1 MNIETFGMPSSIA
14 GRFDLQQCTIEKCI
28 TNATAWKV
36 PAATLTDIAPN
47 RTAYELWYKVVA
59 NIKTRSVAATASRNE
74 AWDKLSVQ
82 LRDLYDTCLLNNAAI
97 SIDDKYALG
106 IKITD
111 SMIRVVGRKP
121 VTTPVVTL
129 ASGEVSIL
137 HVIYADSATPNT
149 HAKPHGIAFLE
160 LTAKIGVAT
169 APPAS
174 AADCTVN
181 FNISRNHEA
190 IEFDATDRGK
200 TVFTYSRWVTTTG
213 EVSPWGGVVVAIIP

>member
-1 MNIETFGMPSSIA
+1 MNIESFSMPTSVA
-14 GRFDLQQCTIEKCI
+14 GRFDLQQYTIEKCI
-28 TNATAWKV
+28 TNAVAWKV
-36 PAATLTDIAPN
+36 PAVTLTDIAPN

-59 NIKTRSVAATASRNE
+59 NIQTRSVAATASRNE
-74 AWDKLSVQ
+74 AWDKLAIQ
-82 LRDLYDTCLLNNAAI
+82 LKNLYDTCLLNNAAI
-97 SIDDKYALG
+97 IIDEKYALG

-111 SMIRVVGRKP
+111 TMIRVAGRKP
-121 VTTPVVTL
+121 TTTPVVTL
-129 ASGEVSIL
+129 VSGEVSIL
-137 HVIYADSATPNT
+137 HVLYADSATPNT
-149 HAKPHGIAFLE
+149 HAKPHGVAFME
-160 LTAKIGVAT
+160 LTAKIGIST

-213 EVSPWGGVVVAIIP
+213 EVSPWAGMVMGIIP